1 MQCHDRLDDREPEA
15 VGFGVSAACRVASV
29 EAIEQA
35 PELFG
40 RNGRPFVLD
49 RYRRDVAVLRAEQPH
64 RRPSGAVAHCVH
76 DEVVDR
82 APTQGRIDEGHAGGL
97 HVELK
102 AALIG
107 RPFEVFGDLL
117 KLSVQRN
124 RCPLDR
130 QRSMVDLREEQ
141 DVLRNLPQPV
151 SSSRFDSRTCWYS
164 STLRARCS
172 ATCVCPISAPIGM
185 PVSSPRSAEL
195 RKTLVTRGN
204 AVKHRIER
212 DDHLLHFERRVMRGQ
227 PNGEIDRVDQGRL
240 RCDSAQRAAALSP
253 DNRHLALSGMVTQT
267 WDVENSRLLA
277 DVSPPFGG
285 STSLS
290 FSGDG
295 NWLATADG
303 DGHVRVFDAATGKP
317 RSSGTEF
324 ALEPLAVAFSKDNK
338 AIIAGGVDKTVSVI
352 DPETGKVLR
361 TLSKQPGLIL
371 SLDVSADKK
380 QVAVIYG
387 SADSFG
393 KVDRLILWDLGTEAV
408 LADFRKPGITILG
421 GAFVGDHYLFA
432 ATSDTQIGVWSL
444 R

>member
-1 MQCHDRLDDREPEA
+1 MNMKVAALMLVCGLPVLASAQSGRQVNTINLPAGVTVQYGTMSRAGTMVATIDGDNVVRVWSTGSGELLQRLADGSHPPSD
-15 VGFGVSAACRVASV
+15 V
-29 EAIEQA
+29 EFSPDGRYLAIVYQLVPNEK
-35 PELFG
+35 G
-40 RNGRPFVLD
+40 
-49 RYRRDVAVLRAEQPH
+49 VLRIFDVDSWKKKHEF
-64 RRPSGAVAHCVH
+64 
-76 DEVVDR
+76 VVPD
-82 APTQGRIDEGHAGGL
+82 
-97 HVELK
+97 VF
-102 AALIG
+102 AL
-107 RPFEVFGDLL
+107 
-117 KLSVQRN
+117 
-124 RCPLDR
+124 
-130 QRSMVDLREEQ
+130 
-141 DVLRNLPQPV
+141 
-151 SSSRFDSRTCWYS
+151 
-164 STLRARCS
+164 
-172 ATCVCPISAPIGM
+172 
-185 PVSSPRSAEL
+185 
-195 RKTLVTRGN
+195 
-204 AVKHRIER
+204 
-212 DDHLLHFERRVMRGQ
+212 
-227 PNGEIDRVDQGRL
+227 
-240 RCDSAQRAAALSP
+240 ALSP

-393 KVDRLILWDLGTEAV
+393 KVDHLILWDLDTEAV
-408 LADFRKPGITILG
+408 LADFRKPGITVLG

-432 ATSDTQIGVWSL
+432 ATSDTQLGVWSL